1 MDYSE
6 YAAIAVVFVCSLGA
20 TLIVTPGIRRMALRR
35 RWVDDPDGLRKNH
48 KAPTATLGGVGIAF
62 GYLAGMAAL
71 HLLRPWLPF
80 EVPAS
85 SPVLWGGALVM
96 LLAGIY
102 DDIKGLDF
110 KAKFVIQVG
119 VAYALLF
126 AGYQIDVSGLPF
138 MGDSPFQQALVS
150 IPLTV
155 FWVVAV
161 INAVNLIDGLDGLAA
176 GVSIIAFAYLGLIFS
191 FQGGIVVV
199 LPALMM
205 VGALAGFLVYNFNP
219 ARIFMGDSGSLFLG
233 FMLAAYSL
241 EGQASLDPVL
251 SFLTLVVVMGLPL
264 LDTAFSIMRRL
275 ITGRAIFAPDHDHIH
290 HRMMRRW
297 SHRQAV
303 LWLYAAATVF
313 GMIAVFMAVASK
325 PTGFLLFGLAVVLA
339 FIGLVRLRSFRQPY
353 APPLLA
359 EAPVKEERSSGE
371 AGHHGD
377 GHSGEHAV
385 RAVADDPAPLE
396 PVS

>member
-1 MDYSE
+1 
-6 YAAIAVVFVCSLGA
+6 
-20 TLIVTPGIRRMALRR
+20 
-35 RWVDDPDGLRKNH
+35 
-48 KAPTATLGGVGIAF
+48 
-62 GYLAGMAAL
+62 
-71 HLLRPWLPF
+71 
-80 EVPAS
+80 
-85 SPVLWGGALVM
+85 
-96 LLAGIY
+96 
-102 DDIKGLDF
+102 
-110 KAKFVIQVG
+110 
-119 VAYALLF
+119 
-126 AGYQIDVSGLPF
+126 
-138 MGDSPFQQALVS
+138 
-150 IPLTV
+150 
-155 FWVVAV
+155 
-161 INAVNLIDGLDGLAA
+161 
-176 GVSIIAFAYLGLIFS
+176 
-191 FQGGIVVV
+191 
-199 LPALMM
+199 
-205 VGALAGFLVYNFNP
+205 
-219 ARIFMGDSGSLFLG
+219 MGDSGSLFLG